1 MKALAIIDAI
11 ELSGPGK
18 GLLQLV
24 ESAREHQVEILIAN
38 FTYEG
43 RRSLFNEAAAARGI
57 RCVPLHTRARFEMRV
72 LRQLEQ
78 LVRDESIDI
87 IQSHSFKPLIY
98 ALLLR
103 KRLRMPWLAFA
114 HGWTNE
120 TWRVRINNALERRL
134 LRYADH
140 VIVLSEVLE
149 KDLRAHGRRGPL
161 SLVLNAI
168 TQLPPAPTAE
178 QRAAA
183 RARFGLRAQDWAMA
197 CVGRLSHEKAQ
208 DVLLEA
214 LPELQPR
221 AGTSAV
227 LLLAGD
233 GPYRARFEALV
244 PALAGRVDVRFLGH
258 VSDVSAVYDAC
269 DLLVMPSRS
278 EGTPNAI
285 LEAMSHGLP
294 IVATRVGSVPIMV
307 EAGRDA
313 LLVDAED
320 RAALTRDLQ
329 RLHDDFSAGR
339 ELAATLGANARRAV
353 WPRFSAKARAATVV
367 DIYRNLLPASES
379 VCASP

>member
-1 MKALAIIDAI
+1 MKVLAIIDAI

-24 ESAREHQVEILIAN
+24 ESAREHQVEILVAN

-57 RCVPLHTRARFEMRV
+57 RVVPLRTQARFETRIMK
-72 LRQLEQ
+72 QLEA
-78 LVRDESIDI
+78 LVRDEGIDVV
-87 IQSHSFKPLIY
+87 QSHSFKPLIY
-98 ALLLR
+98 AMLLR
-103 KRLRMPWLAFA
+103 RRLRLPWLAFA

-134 LRYADH
+134 LRLPDH
-140 VIVLSEVLE
+140 VIVLSEFLE

-168 TQLPPAPTAE
+168 ARLPDTPSAE
-178 QRAAA
+178 RRAAM
-183 RARFGLRAQDWAMA
+183 RERFGVKPGDFAMA
-197 CVGRLSHEKAQ
+197 CVGRLSHEKGQ
-208 DVLLEA
+208 DLLLDA
-214 LPELQPR
+214 LRGLEPDGNR
-221 AGTSAV
+221 TAV

-233 GPYRARFEALV
+233 GPYRQRFEALA
-244 PALAGRVDVRFLGH
+244 PPLAGRVEVRFLGH
-258 VSDVSAVYDAC
+258 INDVSAVYDAC

-307 EAGRDA
+307 EDGRDA
-313 LLVDAED
+313 LLVEAGDVAG
-320 RAALTRDLQ
+320 LTIRIQ
-329 RLHDDFSAGR
+329 RLLADP
-339 ELAATLGANARRAV
+339 ELAATLGENARSAV
-353 WPRFSAKARAATVV
+353 WPRFSAKSRAATITS
-367 DIYRNLLPASES
+367 IYRQLLPASGT